1 MTPKCR
7 SGRIYSTLHIASI
20 ESPVGQAVINHGTG
34 DEVTVNAPS
43 GQLRLRV
50 LEVIG

>member
-1 MTPKCR
+1 VSPNEVDPANHKI
-7 SGRIYSTLHIASI
+7 SV
-20 ESPVGQAVINHGTG
+20 ESPMGQAMINHRPG